1 MVSNMLYL
9 LTSSG
14 IVHAVMED
22 SRNGENGYFQAFCG
36 KWTRPTATCDD
47 ADCLSGR
54 MCKACEVKL
63 KALKQKD

>member
-1 MVSNMLYL
+1 MLYL

-36 KWTRPTATCDD
+36 KWIRPMATCDD
-47 ADCLSGR
+47 ADRLSGR

-63 KALKQKD
+63 KTLKQKD